1 MRDSGVEFL
10 HYRLISEPRAAQRA
24 RHVARSVLDGWHV
37 GGLADDVVTCVSE
50 LLANVYEHAAGSPA
64 AELFLL
70 WVPGAFLSAEVR
82 DQDPRMP
89 RRSPTAEPTVLP
101 LALIDP
107 PDDELDI
114 MRLTETG
121 RGLAVV
127 EALCDRLW
135 WQPDNSGGKV
145 IRCHWRL
152 KAASDIARNYSS
164 SSSGTEGSDTDP
176 LA

>member
-10 HYRLISEPRAAQRA
+10 HYRLISEPRAAQRG
-24 RHVARSVLDGWHV
+24 RRIARSVLEGWHV

-50 LLANVYEHAAGSPA
+50 LIANVYEHAAGSPA

-89 RRSPTAEPTVLP
+89 HRSTTAEPSF
-101 LALIDP
+101 ALIDP
-107 PDDELDI
+107 PGDELDI
-114 MRLTETG
+114 TRLTETG

-135 WQPDNSGGKV
+135 WQPDSSGGKV

-152 KAASDIARNYSS
+152 KAANDTARNS
-164 SSSGTEGSDTDP
+164 P
-176 LA
+176 

>member
-1 MRDSGVEFL
+1 MRDRGVEFL

-24 RHVARSVLDGWHV
+24 RRVARSVLDGWHV

-50 LLANVYEHAAGSPA
+50 LMANVYEHAAGSPT
-64 AELFLL
+64 AELYLL

-89 RRSPTAEPTVLP
+89 RRSTTAEPRVP
-101 LALIDP
+101 SFALTDTSAQPEIT
-107 PDDELDI
+107 
-114 MRLTETG
+114 RLTETG

-135 WQPDNSGGKV
+135 WRPDSSGGKV

-152 KAASDIARNYSS
+152 KAASDTARTCPPPAGAAQGNN
-164 SSSGTEGSDTDP
+164 TNP
-176 LA
+176 PA